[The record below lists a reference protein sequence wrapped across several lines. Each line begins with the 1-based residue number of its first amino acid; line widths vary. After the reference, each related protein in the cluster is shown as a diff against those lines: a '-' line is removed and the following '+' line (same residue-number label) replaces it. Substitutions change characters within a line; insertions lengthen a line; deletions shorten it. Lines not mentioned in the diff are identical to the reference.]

1 MNNTETYL
9 TLNNVKVPIDG
20 ERNLLELIRKAGI
33 DLPTFCY
40 HSELSVYGACR
51 LCIVEIEGKG
61 ITASC
66 AEPPRPGMIIKTS
79 TKKLRDMRR
88 MTLELLLAN
97 HKFDCPSCEKAG
109 DCRLLEISNKLGVRN
124 IRFGRTRPFSEKD
137 CMSDSLIRDPDK
149 CILCGDCVR
158 YCAEIQGIGA
168 IDFAYRGEEV
178 KVTPAF
184 NKSLAKVDCV
194 NCGGCAAVCPTG
206 AILARNEIDAV
217 LESIDDE
224 NTLTVVQIAPAV
236 PAALGEEFGL
246 QGEDVT
252 GKIITALRMIGFDRI
267 YSTAFGADM
276 TVLEESAEFI
286 KRKED
291 GRKLPLFTSCCPA
304 WVKYAEQFYPE
315 ILENVSSCMS
325 PQEMVGSLAER
336 IMTEDGSL
344 GTGKKLSVIS
354 VMPCTAKKYEKN
366 RPELSRDGRQL
377 VNNVIT
383 TRELAALIKM
393 HGLRFAELKPSAMD
407 LPMGYSSGAGTIFG
421 NSGGVAEAVL
431 RYTGDPDIKVCT
443 VQGLKAAGDMAE
455 KVKKGECEY
464 DLIEVM
470 ACPGGCIGGAGQPVA
485 EDRSV
490 LKKRA
495 EVLRDTDR
503 IQPVHTSCQN
513 PFIDGI
519 YEKFLGGMPGSGE
532 SHKFLHTGY
541 QSRRRIEASGFDLIK
556 ASSDAEDTLSV
567 SICVGTSCFL
577 KGSQKILAD
586 VLEAAEAPELK
597 GRLNVQASFCSE
609 HCEKGPNVHVG
620 DTLLTGTD
628 SEKIISLI
636 KKELGFAAKN

>member
-1 MNNTETYL
+1 
-9 TLNNVKVPIDG
+9 
-20 ERNLLELIRKAGI
+20 
-33 DLPTFCY
+33 
-40 HSELSVYGACR
+40 
-51 LCIVEIEGKG
+51 
-61 ITASC
+61 
-66 AEPPRPGMIIKTS
+66 
-79 TKKLRDMRR
+79 
-88 MTLELLLAN
+88 
-97 HKFDCPSCEKAG
+97 
-109 DCRLLEISNKLGVRN
+109 
-124 IRFGRTRPFSEKD
+124 
-137 CMSDSLIRDPDK
+137 
-149 CILCGDCVR
+149 
-158 YCAEIQGIGA
+158 
-168 IDFAYRGEEV
+168 
-178 KVTPAF
+178 
-184 NKSLAKVDCV
+184 
-194 NCGGCAAVCPTG
+194 
-206 AILARNEIDAV
+206 
-217 LESIDDE
+217 
-224 NTLTVVQIAPAV
+224 
-236 PAALGEEFGL
+236 
-246 QGEDVT
+246 
-252 GKIITALRMIGFDRI
+252 
-267 YSTAFGADM
+267 
-276 TVLEESAEFI
+276 
-286 KRKED
+286 
-291 GRKLPLFTSCCPA
+291 
-304 WVKYAEQFYPE
+304 
-315 ILENVSSCMS
+315 
-325 PQEMVGSLAER
+325 
-336 IMTEDGSL
+336 
-344 GTGKKLSVIS
+344 
-354 VMPCTAKKYEKN
+354 MPCTAKKYEKN
-366 RPELSRDGRQL
+366 RPELSRDGRQF

-455 KVKKGECEY
+455 KVKNGECDY

-532 SHKFLHTGY
+532 SHKLLHTGY

-556 ASSDAEDTLSV
+556 TSSDTEDTLSV
-567 SICVGTSCFL
+567 SVCVGTSCFL

-620 DTLLTGTD
+620 DTLITGTD